1 MSSQALTKDSGWLSD
16 EVKIICGRYIFILLL
31 RKGVSK
37 TTQPSDFFSVPVD
50 LNWNVHTPVMS
61 NSINSEGR
69 QIITLTD
76 KEALTFICVYK
87 NKKNSHF
94 HAETFWVP
102 RNTLA
107 LCCLCGVVHNYL

>member
-37 TTQPSDFFSVPVD
+37 TTQPSDFFSVPAD

-94 HAETFWVP
+94 HAETF
-102 RNTLA
+102 
-107 LCCLCGVVHNYL
+107 GVSKTPSPMLPLWGAT